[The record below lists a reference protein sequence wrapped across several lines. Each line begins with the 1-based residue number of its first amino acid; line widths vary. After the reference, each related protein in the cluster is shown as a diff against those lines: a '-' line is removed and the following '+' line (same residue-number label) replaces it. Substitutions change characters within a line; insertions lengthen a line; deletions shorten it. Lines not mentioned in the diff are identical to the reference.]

1 MPVSVSKLANG
12 LTVAT
17 DPMPGLQ
24 TAALGVWVQAGAR
37 CEAPHHLGVSHFL
50 EHMAFKGTTT
60 RSAREVVE
68 CIENVGGYLNA
79 YTSREQTAYYAR
91 VLKDDLPLAVDVLSD
106 ILQNATFEEQEIAR
120 ERSVITQ
127 EIGQCIDSPE
137 EYIFD
142 VLQESAFPDQP
153 MGRPILGTV
162 ETVGNMT
169 RAHLTDY
176 IADRYGPSTMYLMGA
191 GAVDH
196 AALCEWGEVSFSKL
210 TEPRQTA
217 APQAAKW
224 QGQPF
229 LETRPLEQAHLC
241 VGLPGASVHDADFFT
256 AQIFS
261 EILGGSMSSRLFQE
275 VREKRGLCYSIY
287 TYNTSYEDCGLFSIY
302 AGTGG
307 ESLVEI
313 VPVIVG
319 EIEKMTNEI
328 GHEELARAC
337 AQGKAGILMGLENPQ
352 SRCEWMAKHLPR
364 FGRVQ
369 SADELVAQI
378 EAVTIDDL
386 KGFATRL
393 METERPVLTAIGPI
407 ETLESYSQFAARFG
421 SAR

>member
-1 MPVSVSKLANG
+1 MAVRVTRLANG

-17 DPMPGLQ
+17 DAMPGLQ

-37 CEAPHHLGVSHFL
+37 CEELHHLGVSHFL
-50 EHMAFKGTTT
+50 EHMAFKGTSS

-91 VLKDDLPLAVDVLSD
+91 VLKDDIPLAVDVLSD
-106 ILQNATFEEQEIAR
+106 ILQNATLEENEIER

-137 EYIFD
+137 EYVFD
-142 VLQESAFPDQP
+142 ALQEAAFPDQP

-162 ETVGNMT
+162 ETVSNMT
-169 RAHLTDY
+169 RSHLTDY
-176 IADRYGPSTMYLMGA
+176 IANHYGPSTMYLVA
-191 GAVDH
+191 SGAVDH
-196 AALCEWGEVSFSKL
+196 ETICEWAEKSFSGL
-210 TEPRQTA
+210 SDVRSGTNPLPGQ
-217 APQAAKW
+217 W
-224 QGQPF
+224 QGQSF
-229 LETRPLEQAHLC
+229 LENRNLEQAHLSI
-241 VGLPGASVHDADFFT
+241 GLPGVSVHDPDFFT

-287 TYNTSYEDCGLFSIY
+287 SYNTSYEDCGLFSLY

-307 ESLVEI
+307 ESLEEI
-313 VPVIVG
+313 VPVMVG
-319 EIEKMTNEI
+319 ELEGMAIEI
-328 GHEELARAC
+328 HPEEVQRARAQ
-337 AQGKAGILMGLENPQ
+337 AKAGILMGLENPQ

-369 SADELVAQI
+369 SAEEMVAQI
-378 EAVTIDDL
+378 EAVDVANL
-386 KGFATRL
+386 KAFATRL
-393 METERPVLTAIGPI
+393 METNAPALAAIGPI
-407 ETLESYSQFAARFG
+407 ERLESYDQFAARFKP
-421 SAR
+421 AH